1 MVATSF
7 WTFLSDMILVRAS
20 CSASDDGDNGFV
32 LLLSLQG
39 LLQMQS
45 LLCLFFWKLI
55 RDVAAFLFLLLH
67 DFM

>member
-20 CSASDDGDNGFV
+20 SSASDDGDNGFV

-55 RDVAAFLFLLLH
+55 RDVAAFLFLLLR